1 MRSQKNF
8 QNIFS
13 ESRAHVFSPTDNT
26 KINLEFYSNAHVVVF
41 QILNLIQREFHGFLY
56 RMYRLKLSKSNP
68 KTRNPKPLLS
78 QESDDHEDGTDD
90 SLEKNVIS
98 LHLSEKS
105 HLQAFSLVNTLYKLL
120 LSSLLLL

>member
-1 MRSQKNF
+1 M
-8 QNIFS
+8 
-13 ESRAHVFSPTDNT
+13 
-26 KINLEFYSNAHVVVF
+26 VVF
-41 QILNLIQREFHGFLY
+41 QILNLIQRALHGFLY

-98 LHLSEKS
+98 LSLSEKS

>member
-13 ESRAHVFSPTDNT
+13 ESRANVFSPTDNT

-90 SLEKNVIS
+90 SLEKKCHFIVFI
-98 LHLSEKS
+98 
-105 HLQAFSLVNTLYKLL
+105 
-120 LSSLLLL
+120 